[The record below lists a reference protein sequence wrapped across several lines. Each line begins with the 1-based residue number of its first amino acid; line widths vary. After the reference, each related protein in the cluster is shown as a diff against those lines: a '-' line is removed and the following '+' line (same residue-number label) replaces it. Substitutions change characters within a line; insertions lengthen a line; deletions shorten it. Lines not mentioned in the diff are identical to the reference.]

1 LNIKPNAPIS
11 NIRLQ
16 KEKDELSAFFDSIKN
31 KLNEFSSSLPVPTA
45 EEGSSGGTGEDGL
58 IAQLTN
64 LIHQNR
70 DLKRDVSESQQLV
83 QDLEKDK
90 LKDTTEIARL
100 KRELRR
106 NVSDSQQLVL
116 NLKKDKLKD
125 TTEIARLKG
134 ELRRNVSDSQ
144 QLVQNLKKDK
154 LKDTTEIARL
164 KRELWRNVS
173 DCFEHEER

>member
-1 LNIKPNAPIS
+1 MNTKPNAPIS

-16 KEKDELSAFFDSIKN
+16 KEKDELSAFVDSIKN
-31 KLNEFSSSLPVPTA
+31 KLNELSSSLPIPTA

-64 LIHQNR
+64 LINKNR
-70 DLKRDVSESQQLV
+70 DLKRDVSDSQQLV

-116 NLKKDKLKD
+116 NLKKDKLKE
-125 TTEIARLKG
+125 TTEMQ
-134 ELRRNVSDSQ
+134 D
-144 QLVQNLKKDK
+144 
-154 LKDTTEIARL
+154 
-164 KRELWRNVS
+164 
-173 DCFEHEER
+173 